1 MIYYF
6 ENLKENNNNAKL
18 QNNNNEKEDNKIKDG
33 SNNDEEIKKLNQLN
47 KIYEKKIK
55 NLETNMEL
63 KQMEINSLQ
72 EIIER
77 RTNINFSDNE
87 HNFNEYM
94 KLKKD
99 KEKLLKEK

>member
-1 MIYYF
+1 
-6 ENLKENNNNAKL
+6 
-18 QNNNNEKEDNKIKDG
+18 
-33 SNNDEEIKKLNQLN
+33 
-47 KIYEKKIK
+47 
-55 NLETNMEL
+55 
-63 KQMEINSLQ
+63 MEINSLQ

-77 RTNINFSDNE
+77 RTNINFSDKG